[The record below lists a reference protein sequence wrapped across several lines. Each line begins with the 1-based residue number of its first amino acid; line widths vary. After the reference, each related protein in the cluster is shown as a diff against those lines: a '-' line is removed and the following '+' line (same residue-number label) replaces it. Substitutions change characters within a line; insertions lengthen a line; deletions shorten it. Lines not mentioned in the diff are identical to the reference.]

1 MEEAG
6 HGQKL
11 KATLSQQTAAL
22 QKLQIKIAQ
31 LEKRNQAQG
40 QRPQQGKTRFGDVPG
55 GLFQPNQGQAIV
67 HCLGQKSDIPKAFKM
82 SKSVGQNT
90 LIRIITCIP
99 SYRPSDH
106 IFGRSIKL
114 PSTILPSL
122 ISSLQHLV
130 SELKLLNQEAM
141 KEEGHGQN
149 LRATL
154 SQQSAALQKLQIKI
168 AQLEKR
174 NQAQGQRPQQRKTR
188 CGDVPGAG
196 HAIVH
201 CLDQKSDIPK
211 VRKMSTSVGQ
221 NTLIRSKDKPEQA
234 IVQVKAKEAMEEERH
249 NQNLRATL
257 SQQSAALQK
266 LQLKIAQLKKRNQAQ
281 GQRPLEG
288 ERIFGDVPGAVYVEP
303 KPPGAHHCL
312 DQKSDIPKVRK
323 MSTSVG
329 KNTLIRSKD
338 KPAQAIVQVKAKVSL
353 KEPRYIEE
361 EMPGTSLPTDQKE
374 AQSTKQSKLLNTPKP
389 VIIVSDQ
396 GIPDESHI
404 LTEVPRAEPVH
415 ESNQDPHHKWK
426 PKTEQSVVQVPKS
439 EEAMEEAGHGQKLK
453 ATLSQ
458 QTAALQKLQIKIAQL
473 EKRNQAQG
481 QRPQQG
487 KTRFGDVPGGLLAY
501 AIDQLR
507 EDAFKW
513 WVQDEDDRQFYNEPT
528 IKMWRTLK
536 EVMRYEFA
544 LEFTSSEIQ
553 ELYPRR
559 YLTHGSKE
567 ARKVVAQEDQR
578 VLPKQDSFQPNQ
590 GQAIVHCLGQK
601 SDIPKAFKMSKSVGQ
616 NTLIRSKAKPEQTSM
631 HVNAKVS
638 PILDDMVHESSTT
651 CMMHLSFSKS
661 VITGIKEPRYIEEE
675 TPGTSLP
682 TDQKEAQ
689 STKQSK
695 LLNKPKPVIKV
706 SNKGIPDESHM
717 LTEVPRAEPVHELNQ
732 NPHHKWKPK
741 TEQSVVQVP
750 KPEEYQMRAICLLK
764 FQGPNQYMSSIKIHT
779 TSGNRKLNKVLFK
792 YQNLRESDRITESH
806 GEYTVHKE
814 ETPTMMFPLSGQN
827 KAQDTIV
834 CISPKEAM
842 SGPPM
847 LSNRTSTVQVKS
859 SYPNNEHT
867 CYRCQEKGH
876 FAVTCPT
883 KQVLKETSLEQKIEL
898 SKKSDGSFQTDLLVP
913 NSSVIHLSLSK
924 GIDTVRANE
933 LSPKEEEPIPQVID
947 QKLSTK
953 SLLEFHGKR
962 KSSKFSKHSKPVK
975 PMCYRCHKIGH
986 YAIICPNRGVATAHS
1001 IELKPD
1007 SSSIDNTHAVC
1018 KFSNSGIMHLFL
1030 SKGFNTGPMEHE
1042 FIKEDPTGGVI
1053 ISHQFKEE
1061 PPDAQYIPKPKQHQ
1075 GKALE
1080 SQKRMKADLLYLGAG
1095 YPVSRLKLCQ
1105 GGGYDAAIKSVAEPE
1120 INQAVQTG
1128 HLGDASDRGSVQSEY
1143 LNNRK
1148 EFFNESN
1155 FKSDLTQY
1163 GVILVW
1169 NFNNIFTEKKVMDF
1183 TSQTIFSASI
1193 GAEQPHFGPYKSNH
1207 EEASTEAICYVKE
1220 GLLGVQ
1226 IKKNQ
1231 GRNPI
1236 QPEVLLGLLNFPKLA
1251 KPTLFMESSQP
1262 IRFGPT
1268 QTYFWKP
1275 GDALSQPEDVQD
1287 FLQYTST
1294 QWIRRIYSCF
1304 SLPYFESLAIN
1315 LQQLLPK
1322 QVVHDFSTYQAIKKI
1337 PRKLSYPLTPSRFKK
1352 NQVPHLWPSKSHS
1365 NSHIT
1370 PRSFPL
1376 KTKLYFQVY

>member
-55 GLFQPNQGQAIV
+55 S
-67 HCLGQKSDIPKAFKM
+67 C
-82 SKSVGQNT
+82 
-90 LIRIITCIP
+90 
-99 SYRPSDH
+99 
-106 IFGRSIKL
+106 
-114 PSTILPSL
+114 
-122 ISSLQHLV
+122 V
-130 SELKLLNQEAM
+130 S
-141 KEEGHGQN
+141 
-149 LRATL
+149 
-154 SQQSAALQKLQIKI
+154 
-168 AQLEKR
+168 
-174 NQAQGQRPQQRKTR
+174 
-188 CGDVPGAG
+188 
-196 HAIVH
+196 
-201 CLDQKSDIPK
+201 
-211 VRKMSTSVGQ
+211 
-221 NTLIRSKDKPEQA
+221 
-234 IVQVKAKEAMEEERH
+234 
-249 NQNLRATL
+249 
-257 SQQSAALQK
+257 
-266 LQLKIAQLKKRNQAQ
+266 
-281 GQRPLEG
+281 
-288 ERIFGDVPGAVYVEP
+288 
-303 KPPGAHHCL
+303 
-312 DQKSDIPKVRK
+312 
-323 MSTSVG
+323 
-329 KNTLIRSKD
+329 
-338 KPAQAIVQVKAKVSL
+338 
-353 KEPRYIEE
+353 
-361 EMPGTSLPTDQKE
+361 
-374 AQSTKQSKLLNTPKP
+374 
-389 VIIVSDQ
+389 
-396 GIPDESHI
+396 
-404 LTEVPRAEPVH
+404 
-415 ESNQDPHHKWK
+415 
-426 PKTEQSVVQVPKS
+426 
-439 EEAMEEAGHGQKLK
+439 
-453 ATLSQ
+453 
-458 QTAALQKLQIKIAQL
+458 
-473 EKRNQAQG
+473 
-481 QRPQQG
+481 
-487 KTRFGDVPGGLLAY
+487 Y

-513 WVQDEDDRQFYNEPT
+513 WVQEEDDRQFYNEPT
-528 IKMWRTLK
+528 IKTWRTLK

-544 LEFTSSEIQ
+544 PEFTSSEIQ

-631 HVNAKVS
+631 HINAKVS

-651 CMMHLSFSKS
+651 CMMHLSLSKS
-661 VITGIKEPRYIEEE
+661 VITGLKEPRYIEEE
-675 TPGTSLP
+675 TPGTNLP

-695 LLNKPKPVIKV
+695 LLNKPTR
-706 SNKGIPDESHM
+706 IPDESHM

-750 KPEEYQMRAICLLK
+750 KPEVNSTLDQNAIINSMTRLMHLSC
-764 FQGPNQYMSSIKIHT
+764 P
-779 TSGNRKLNKVLFK
+779 
-792 YQNLRESDRITESH
+792 RESDRITESH

-842 SGPPM
+842 SG
-847 LSNRTSTVQVKS
+847 
-859 SYPNNEHT
+859 
-867 CYRCQEKGH
+867 
-876 FAVTCPT
+876 
-883 KQVLKETSLEQKIEL
+883 
-898 SKKSDGSFQTDLLVP
+898 
-913 NSSVIHLSLSK
+913 
-924 GIDTVRANE
+924 IDTVRANE

-962 KSSKFSKHSKPVK
+962 KSSP
-975 PMCYRCHKIGH
+975 I
-986 YAIICPNRGVATAHS
+986 
-1001 IELKPD
+1001 
-1007 SSSIDNTHAVC
+1007 
-1018 KFSNSGIMHLFL
+1018 
-1030 SKGFNTGPMEHE
+1030 EHE

-1075 GKALE
+1075 GKDLE
-1080 SQKRMKADLLYLGAG
+1080 SQKGMKADLLYLGAG
-1095 YPVSRLKLCQ
+1095 YPVSRLKLFQ

-1128 HLGDASDRGSVQSEY
+1128 HLGDYSDRGSVQSEY

-1163 GVILVW
+1163 GVIVVW

-1183 TSQTIFSASI
+1183 TSQAIFSASI

-1268 QTYFWKP
+1268 QTYFLKP

-1304 SLPYFESLAIN
+1304 NLPYFESLAIN

-1337 PRKLSYPLTPSRFKK
+1337 PRKLSYSLTPSRIPLVEPIELRSFVHSPK
-1352 NQVPHLWPSKSHS
+1352 HLDLSRLLSIESCGVLNPPSFHS
-1365 NSHIT
+1365 NS
-1370 PRSFPL
+1370 FA
-1376 KTKLYFQVY
+1376 KLESDTHPDHNLHSIISPI